1 MRERLDAIRNR
12 ALIVGVVATVLC
24 IIGAFLDARQFLRS
38 YLVAYVFWLGLPLG
52 SLAILMLHHLVG
64 GRWGFIIQ
72 RLLEA
77 AVKTFPAMALLFLPF
92 IIGIRRLYPWAAAH
106 AGGAEHVVTGGK
118 AVYLSPA
125 FFTARAV
132 FYFAVW
138 IACSYAL
145 TKWSREQ
152 DRSEVSF
159 IGRLQNLSG
168 PGLALYGL
176 TSTFSAIDW
185 IMSLEP
191 EWYSTIYG
199 MIFMVSH
206 GMAALAFAII
216 AARLLADDPPLAGAA
231 APDQFQDLGNLLL
244 ALVMF
249 WAYLSFSQ
257 FLIIWAENLS
267 EEIPWYVRRATGGWR
282 YVALLLIIF
291 QFALPFLLLLS
302 RMAKRRARSLAWI
315 ALVVLIMHWVDLL
328 WLTAPAFH
336 PSSFYL
342 HWLDLAALIAV
353 GGLWIGAFAH
363 YLGAT
368 ALLPNDPRF
377 VEALREAE
385 AT

>member
-1 MRERLDAIRNR
+1 MRQRLDAIRNR
-12 ALIVGVVATVLC
+12 ALVVGIIAAVLC
-24 IIGAFLDARQFLRS
+24 IIGAFLDPQQFLRS
-38 YLVAYVFWLGLPLG
+38 YLVAYVFWLGIPLG

-64 GRWGFIIQ
+64 GRWGFVIQ

-77 AVKTFPAMALLFLPF
+77 AVNTFPMMAVLFLPL
-92 IIGIRRLYPWAAAH
+92 IIGIRRVYPWAASAAAGAH
-106 AGGAEHVVTGGK
+106 PVVAGK
-118 AVYLSPA
+118 DVYLSPA

-138 IACSYAL
+138 IACGYAL

-152 DRSEVSF
+152 DRGEASF

-168 PGLALYGL
+168 PGLALYAL
-176 TSTFSAIDW
+176 TATFSAIDW
-185 IMSLEP
+185 IMTLEP

-216 AARLLADDPPLAGAA
+216 AARLLADDPPLAGTA
-231 APDQFQDLGNLLL
+231 APAQFQDLGNLLL

-267 EEIPWYVRRATGGWR
+267 EEIPWYVRRATGAWR
-282 YVALLLIIF
+282 YLAMLLIIF
-291 QFALPFLLLLS
+291 QFTLPFLLLLS
-302 RMAKRRARSLAWI
+302 RAAKRRAHVLAWI
-315 ALVVLIMHWVDLL
+315 ALLVLVMHWADLL
-328 WLTAPAFH
+328 WLTTPGFH
-336 PSSFYL
+336 PFRLYL
-342 HWLDLAALIAV
+342 HWLDAGVFAAL
-353 GGLWIGAFAH
+353 GGLWLAAFTH